1 MAETI
6 DTQNDTIISTKLA
19 QLTQPTKIYNT
30 DHNKICYNRLNKKLS
45 SHSRTMQGLASFEKH
60 TQPWSVKF
68 LPFDS
73 RHLHRDENY
82 IHPNRFYFCPHT
94 PILIQFSFNA
104 HLSPQEIY
112 SIPPK
117 INFIPTHPCNSNSIS
132 RPSLSIYCLVHV
144 HYYKCPSHFTAN

>member
-1 MAETI
+1 VAETI
-6 DTQNDTIISTKLA
+6 DTQNDTIISTKFA

-30 DHNKICYNRLNKKLS
+30 DHNKICCNRLNRKLS

-82 IHPNRFYFCPHT
+82 IHPHRFYFCPHT
-94 PILIQFSFNA
+94 PILIQF
-104 HLSPQEIY
+104 LIQRP
-112 SIPPK
+112 SIPAR
-117 INFIPTHPCNSNSIS
+117 NLFHPTKNKFHPN
-132 RPSLSIYCLVHV
+132 PSLQQ
-144 HYYKCPSHFTAN
+144 